1 MTIEQKFVEFI
12 AKNLVNDKDA
22 VKVDRVI
29 DEKGVL
35 LTLYVA
41 DEDLG
46 RAIGR
51 NGTTAQALRTLLRVL
66 GNKNEARYTLK
77 IYDGK
82 DEVDSSRPDERP
94 VSQLDEDIP
103 SQLDDDVA
111 EDSQPEPEVESS
123 VDQVKSELDELDDID
138 V

>member
-12 AKNLVNDKDA
+12 VKNLVNDKEA
-22 VKVDRVI
+22 VKVVRVI

-41 DEDLG
+41 PEDLG
-46 RAIGR
+46 RIIGR
-51 NGTTAQALRTLLRVL
+51 NGATAQSLRTLLRVL
-66 GNKNEARYTLK
+66 GNKNEARYNLR

-82 DEVDSSRPDERP
+82 DTVEADKPAEEVSNQLEDDEP
-94 VSQLDEDIP
+94 GQVDEP
-103 SQLDDDVA
+103 A
-111 EDSQPEPEVESS
+111 PEAESS
-123 VDQVKSELDELDDID
+123 VDKVKSELDELDDID